1 MSKKIKMEMTV
12 VDMMNEIAS
21 KIKTLDAATPG
32 EEREMAVEDA
42 QLISGLAKN
51 FFIGAN
57 IAIEKERLQAKY
69 KVLDTSCLDAI
80 VGDAK

>member
-21 KIKTLDAATPG
+21 KIKTWDAATPG

-69 KVLDTSCLDAI
+69 KVLNTSCLDAI